1 MLAEEFFTSICGP
14 PLSSNTAIAKDVG
27 IYTHSLWPTF
37 AAKSAFKKS
46 ATPPNC
52 LAASKTHVFAAQHE
66 KAYVHVYSRLRG
78 NQEAFVAFPERIR
91 CLTLAGDVLIL
102 GTVEGRVMLWETCTG
117 RLVSLPP
124 CHVQA
129 VSCVVATPYHLL
141 TGSDDSNIHV
151 WSLAQLLELDSN
163 EEREPVVSFSNHRG
177 AITAIAPSSGDS
189 EDTSIC
195 VSASKDKTCIIWNY
209 RTGAVLRT
217 LLFPTFP
224 LCVAL
229 DPCSRGA
236 FVSTEGG
243 PIFSIEFFGP
253 KPLLGPKSEESS
265 TVVQV
270 TAPFC
275 VAPSDSGPASCLG
288 LTNGAKELTNLNAAV
303 TNIIL
308 DPPLSRGSR
317 PTKAWN
323 VVKPSQVQHAYTF
336 TAQFEADLRSET
348 QFHAKL
354 KTPGFSNETLENAIS
369 AFLQPEDGKASDEIS
384 PFGASKRLAI
394 GNQSP
399 GTLAQTCSI
408 GRMRLK
414 ITHKLAHAAE
424 TGLSVPL
431 RLTVVADEPSSAVCN
446 VVVPEL
452 FDVPVPD
459 TVIAV
464 ADGLIPST
472 VDHMMAGVVSLAITG
487 FDTGSL

>member
-1 MLAEEFFTSICGP
+1 MLAEEFFSSICGP

-52 LAASKTHVFAAQHE
+52 LAASETHVFAAQHE

-91 CLTLAGDVLIL
+91 CLTLAGDVLVL
-102 GTVEGRVMLWETCTG
+102 GTVEGRIMLWETCTG

-141 TGSDDSNIHV
+141 TASDDSNIHV

-177 AITAIAPSSGDS
+177 AITAIASSSGDS
-189 EDTSIC
+189 EETSLC
-195 VSASKDKTCIIWNY
+195 VSASKDKTCIVWNY

-217 LLFPTFP
+217 LLFPTSP

-229 DPCSRGA
+229 DPCSKGV
-236 FVSTEGG
+236 FVSTENGSV
-243 PIFSIEFFGP
+243 FSVEFFGP
-253 KPLLGPKSEESS
+253 KPLLGPKSEEPS

-270 TAPFC
+270 TSPFC
-275 VAPSDSGPASCLG
+275 VAPSESGPASCLG
-288 LTNGAKELTNLNAAV
+288 LTYDGTVLLSGHPKGQIHAWSVTDKQASSGAKELTNLNAAV

-323 VVKPSQVQHAYTF
+323 IVKPSQVQRAYTF

-348 QFHAKL
+348 QFHAML
-354 KTPGFSNETLENAIS
+354 KTPGFSDGTLESAIS
-369 AFLQPEDGKASDEIS
+369 TFLQP
-384 PFGASKRLAI
+384 
-394 GNQSP
+394 
-399 GTLAQTCSI
+399 
-408 GRMRLK
+408 
-414 ITHKLAHAAE
+414 
-424 TGLSVPL
+424 
-431 RLTVVADEPSSAVCN
+431 ADEDTSDQVSRDL
-446 VVVPEL
+446 EEQL
-452 FDVPVPD
+452 EIFRQQDSLSRD
-459 TVIAV
+459 TVCRLPFAK
-464 ADGLIPST
+464 AT
-472 VDHMMAGVVSLAITG
+472 
-487 FDTGSL
+487 